1 MFFHNIKYNL
11 LYLFKNKTLIFWT
24 FAFPLIIGTF
34 FKMAFSDIEK
44 KEKLSIFEIAVIEND
59 EYKNDIVLKTIFNE
73 LDGEVFNI
81 TYTTVSDANNKLDSQ
96 EIEGYL
102 IKENNDIK
110 LKIKQ
115 NGIEETIFKYIVD
128 EIIIAQNIIG
138 DLIKNNAEIN
148 YKEIYQEVLN
158 KINIKLNINDTSPKN
173 LSYTM
178 IEYYTLIAMTCLY
191 GGIIGMYSI
200 NTILANMSKKGCR
213 IAISPVK
220 KSHLLLTSTI
230 SSFIV
235 ELIGISLLIL
245 YTIFALGVDYGEK
258 IIPVI
263 LMAIVGSLAGLS
275 LGIAVTTITKKNEN
289 TKMGIVIAI
298 TMLCCFL
305 SGMMGITMKYIVDKN
320 IPMLNKINPASMITD
335 GLYSLYYYDS
345 MDRYWFN
352 IISLLIFSSVM
363 IIISSLELRRQ
374 KYDNI

>member
-34 FKMAFSDIEK
+34 FKMTFSDIEK
-44 KEKLSIFEIAVIEND
+44 KEKLSVFEIAVIEND
-59 EYKNDIVLKTIFNE
+59 EYKDDIILNTIFNE

-81 TYTTVSDANNKLDSQ
+81 TYETKKEADNKLNNQ
-96 EIEGYL
+96 EIVGYL
-102 IKENNDIK
+102 IKENNSIE
-110 LKIKQ
+110 LNIKQ
-115 NGIEETIFKYIVD
+115 NGIEQTVFKYIVD
-128 EIIIAQNIIG
+128 EIIIAQNIIQ
-138 DLIKNNAEIN
+138 DLIENNNEVN
-148 YKEIYQEVLN
+148 YQEIYKEVLN

-213 IAISPVK
+213 IAVSPVK
-220 KSHLLLTSTI
+220 KSKLLLTSTI

-235 ELIGISLLIL
+235 ELIGVALLFL
-245 YTIFALGVDYGEK
+245 YTIFALKVDYGEN
-258 IIPVI
+258 ILPVI
-263 LMAIVGSLAGLS
+263 LIAIVGSLAGLS
-275 LGIAVTTITKKNEN
+275 LGIAVTTLVKKNEN
-289 TKMGIVIAI
+289 TKMGIVISI

-320 IPMLNKINPASMITD
+320 IPILNKINPASMITD
-335 GLYSLYYYDS
+335 GLYSLYYYET

-352 IISLLIFSSVM
+352 IISLLIFSIVM
-363 IIISSLELRRQ
+363 ITISSLELRRQ

>member
-34 FKMAFSDIEK
+34 FKMTFSDIEK
-44 KEKLSIFEIAVIEND
+44 KEKLSVFEIAVIEND
-59 EYKNDIVLKTIFNE
+59 EYKDDIILNTIFNE

-81 TYTTVSDANNKLDSQ
+81 TYETKKEADNKLNNQ
-96 EIEGYL
+96 EIVGYL
-102 IKENNDIK
+102 IKENNSIE
-110 LKIKQ
+110 LNIKQ
-115 NGIEETIFKYIVD
+115 NGIEQTVFKYIVD
-128 EIIIAQNIIG
+128 EIIIAQNIIQY
-138 DLIKNNAEIN
+138 LIENNNEVN
-148 YKEIYQEVLN
+148 YQEIYKEVLN

-213 IAISPVK
+213 IAVSPVK
-220 KSHLLLTSTI
+220 KSKLLLTSTI

-235 ELIGISLLIL
+235 ELIGVALLFL
-245 YTIFALGVDYGEK
+245 YTIFALKVDYGEN
-258 IIPVI
+258 ILPVI
-263 LMAIVGSLAGLS
+263 LIAIVGSLAGLS
-275 LGIAVTTITKKNEN
+275 LGIAVTTLVKKNEN
-289 TKMGIVIAI
+289 TKMGIVISI

-320 IPMLNKINPASMITD
+320 IPILNKINPASMITD
-335 GLYSLYYYDS
+335 GLYSLYYYET

-352 IISLLIFSSVM
+352 IISLLIFSIVM
-363 IIISSLELRRQ
+363 ITISSLELRRQ